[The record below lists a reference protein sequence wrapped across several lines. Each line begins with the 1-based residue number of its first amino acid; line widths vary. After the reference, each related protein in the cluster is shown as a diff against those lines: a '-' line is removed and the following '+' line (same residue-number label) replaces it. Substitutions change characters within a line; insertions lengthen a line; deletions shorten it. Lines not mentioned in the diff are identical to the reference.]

1 MGMGIPIICNSGVGD
16 VDEIVES
23 YNSGYVVQDV
33 NNINAKEILSR
44 NFEKKDMTLGAHD
57 YFSLE
62 KGIASYQKIYSEL
75 C

>member
-1 MGMGIPIICNSGVGD
+1 MCVIYDFTDLFVISVLLSPI
-16 VDEIVES
+16 
-23 YNSGYVVQDV
+23 GYVVQDV

-62 KGIASYQKIYSEL
+62 KGIANYNEIYNKII
-75 C
+75 